1 MKNSLNVFS
10 LFIIILFSINIS
22 LINDLSAN
30 EVDEIIVKGARIETP
45 ASNFGS
51 SIFILNSE
59 DIRLRGIRSAIDAIS
74 SSPGVTTKKNGS
86 FGGVGSVRI
95 RGASSS
101 QTLVL
106 VDGVP
111 VNDASSPGGGYNFEY
126 LDTSNIERIEV
137 LRGSQS
143 TLWGSDAIGGVVNIF
158 TKSAKD
164 NSVNILSETGS
175 FGLRKI
181 NSEFG
186 LVSNFGKFLFLVDD
200 TSLDGI
206 SKADRKDGNIEKD
219 GFETNSYSFKGN
231 TEVNNIEIKGLL
243 SYIKSDVEYDSFG
256 FVTGVQDGDERSITE
271 EFTGNLT
278 IKFNLFGEKLENTFS
293 FNQSD
298 ISRDYFTDNNLTFGA
313 DGDRKL
319 YRYQGNTGFGKYNK
333 IAFGFEKEESSVSL
347 DKLSIDSL
355 FLLYQF
361 QPIKDLVVSA
371 GIRND
376 DNKGFSSKTT
386 RKIAAAYKISENISI
401 KSSWGEG
408 FKVPT
413 IFQTTFF
420 CCGANSANTNI
431 RPEVSTSYDLGFDF
445 SLKDKFS
452 FSFIY
457 FKQDV
462 NNQINFSFSLGGYE
476 NIDFVESDGFE
487 ISSNSKVSETVN
499 LFINYSYI
507 DSIDGNGLRLIN
519 IPKDS
524 GELVLTYA
532 PSSKLSGSMALK
544 YNGSEIS
551 TYGNLNSW
559 SRVDINLFYKLNNFS
574 EVYFRVE
581 NLFDEDY
588 QQVFGYGTPDRSGLV
603 GIKLTF

>member
-1 MKNSLNVFS
+1 MKSFLNTAC
-10 LFIIILFSINIS
+10 LFVIILFSINIF
-22 LINDLSAN
+22 LVNDLSAN

-45 ASNFGS
+45 VRNFGS

-74 SSPGVTTKKNGS
+74 SSPGVTSKKNGS

-95 RGASSS
+95 RGAASS

-158 TKSAKD
+158 TKSAED

-175 FGLRKI
+175 FGLKKI

-186 LVSNFGKFLFLVDD
+186 LVSNIGKFLFLIDD

-206 SKADRKDGNIEKD
+206 SKADKKDGNIEKD
-219 GFETNSYSFKGN
+219 GFETNSYSFKGDI
-231 TEVNNIEIKGLL
+231 EVNNIEIKGLL

-271 EFTGNLT
+271 EFTGNFT
-278 IKFNLFGEKLENTFS
+278 IKFNLFGDKLENTFS
-293 FNQSD
+293 LNQSD

-313 DGDRKL
+313 DGDRRL
-319 YRYQGNTGFGKYNK
+319 YRYQGNTEFGKFNK

-355 FLLYQF
+355 FFLYQF
-361 QPIKDLVVSA
+361 QPIEDLFVSV

-376 DNKGFSSKTT
+376 DNKGFNSKTT
-386 RKIAAAYKISENISI
+386 RKIAAAYKITENISI

-420 CCGANSANTNI
+420 CCGAKSANINI
-431 RPEVSTSYDLGFDF
+431 RPEESTSYDLGFDF
-445 SLKDKFS
+445 ILKDNFS
-452 FSFIY
+452 FSLTY

-462 NNQINFSFSLGGYE
+462 NNQIDFSFGLGGYE
-476 NIDFVESDGFE
+476 NIDFVESEGFE
-487 ISSNSKVSETVN
+487 ISTNSKISETIN

-507 DSIDGNGLRLIN
+507 DSIDGSGLRLIN

-524 GELVLTYA
+524 GELVLTYE
-532 PSSKLSGSMALK
+532 PSSKLSGSMTLK

-559 SRVDINLFYKLNNFS
+559 SRADINLFYKLNDFS

-581 NLFDEDY
+581 NLFDENY
-588 QQVFGYGTPDRSGLV
+588 QQVYGYGTPNRSGLV
-603 GIKLTF
+603 GIKVNF

>member
-158 TKSAKD
+158 TKSAED

-452 FSFIY
+452 FSLIY

-524 GELVLTYA
+524 GELVLTYV

-603 GIKLTF
+603 GIKVTF

>member
-1 MKNSLNVFS
+1 MKSFLNTAC
-10 LFIIILFSINIS
+10 LFVIILFSINIF
-22 LINDLSAN
+22 LVNDLSAN

-45 ASNFGS
+45 VRNFGS

-74 SSPGVTTKKNGS
+74 SSPGVTSKKNGS

-95 RGASSS
+95 RGAASS

-158 TKSAKD
+158 TKSAED

-175 FGLRKI
+175 FGLKKI

-186 LVSNFGKFLFLVDD
+186 LVSNVGKFLFLIDE

-206 SKADRKDGNIEKD
+206 SKADKKDGNIEKD
-219 GFETNSYSFKGN
+219 GFETNSYSFKGDI
-231 TEVNNIEIKGLL
+231 EVNNIEIKGLL

-271 EFTGNLT
+271 EFTGNFT
-278 IKFNLFGEKLENTFS
+278 IKFNLFGDKLENTFS
-293 FNQSD
+293 LNQSD

-313 DGDRKL
+313 DGDRRL
-319 YRYQGNTGFGKYNK
+319 YRYQGNTEFGKFNK

-355 FLLYQF
+355 FFLYQF
-361 QPIKDLVVSA
+361 QPIEDLFVSV

-376 DNKGFSSKTT
+376 DNKGFNSKTT
-386 RKIAAAYKISENISI
+386 RKIAAAYKITENISI

-420 CCGANSANTNI
+420 CCGAKSANINI
-431 RPEVSTSYDLGFDF
+431 RPEESTSYDLGFDF
-445 SLKDKFS
+445 ILKDKFS
-452 FSFIY
+452 FSLTY

-462 NNQINFSFSLGGYE
+462 NNQINFSFGLGGYE

-487 ISSNSKVSETVN
+487 ISTNSKISETIN

-507 DSIDGNGLRLIN
+507 DSIDGSGLRLIN

-524 GELVLTYA
+524 GELVLTYE
-532 PSSKLSGSMALK
+532 PSSKLSGSMTLK

-559 SRVDINLFYKLNNFS
+559 SRADINLFYKLNDFS

-581 NLFDEDY
+581 NLFDENY
-588 QQVFGYGTPDRSGLV
+588 QQVYGYGTPNRSGLV
-603 GIKLTF
+603 GIKVNF

>member
-158 TKSAKD
+158 TKSAED

-175 FGLRKI
+175 FGLKKI

-206 SKADRKDGNIEKD
+206 SKADRKNGNTEKD

-271 EFTGNLT
+271 EFTGNLS

-386 RKIAAAYKISENISI
+386 RKIAAAFKISENISI

-452 FSFIY
+452 FSLIY

-603 GIKLTF
+603 GIKVTF

>member
-1 MKNSLNVFS
+1 MKFFLSAS
-10 LFIIILFSINIS
+10 CLFIIILFSINIF

-30 EVDEIIVKGARIETP
+30 KVDEIIVKGARIETP

-74 SSPGVTTKKNGS
+74 YSPGVTTKKNGS

-126 LDTSNIERIEV
+126 LDTSNIDRIEV

-158 TKSAKD
+158 TKSAED
-164 NSVNILSETGS
+164 NSINILSETGS
-175 FGLRKI
+175 FGLKKI

-186 LVSNFGKFLFLVDD
+186 LVSNFGKFLFLVND

-206 SKADRKDGNIEKD
+206 SKADKKDGNIEKD
-219 GFETNSYSFKGN
+219 GFEKNSYSFKGN
-231 TEVNNIEIKGLL
+231 MKVNNIEIRGLL

-319 YRYQGNTGFGKYNK
+319 YRYQGNTGFGNYNK

-361 QPIKDLVVSA
+361 QPIKNLVVSA

-420 CCGANSANTNI
+420 CCGAKSANTNI

-452 FSFIY
+452 FSLIY

-462 NNQINFSFSLGGYE
+462 NNQINFSFGLGGYE

-487 ISSNSKVSETVN
+487 ISTNSKVSETVN

-524 GELVLTYA
+524 GELVLTYELA
-532 PSSKLSGSMALK
+532 SKISGSMALK

-588 QQVFGYGTPDRSGLV
+588 QQVFGYGTPDRSGLA
-603 GIKLTF
+603 GIKVTF

>member
-22 LINDLSAN
+22 LINDLSAS

-158 TKSAKD
+158 TKSAED
-164 NSVNILSETGS
+164 NSLNILSETGS

-206 SKADRKDGNIEKD
+206 SKADRKDGNTEKD

-231 TEVNNIEIKGLL
+231 TEINNIKIKGLL

-271 EFTGNLT
+271 EFTGNLS

-420 CCGANSANTNI
+420 CCGAKSANTNI

-445 SLKDKFS
+445 RLKDKFS
-452 FSFIY
+452 FSLIY

-487 ISSNSKVSETVN
+487 ISTNSKVSETVN

-524 GELVLTYA
+524 GELVLTYE

-559 SRVDINLFYKLNNFS
+559 SRVDFNLFYKLNNFS

-603 GIKLTF
+603 GIKVTF

>member
-1 MKNSLNVFS
+1 MKFFLSAS
-10 LFIIILFSINIS
+10 CLFIIILFSINIF

-30 EVDEIIVKGARIETP
+30 KVDEIIVKGARIETP

-74 SSPGVTTKKNGS
+74 YSPGVTTKKNGS

-126 LDTSNIERIEV
+126 LDTSNIDRIEV

-158 TKSAKD
+158 TKSAED
-164 NSVNILSETGS
+164 NSINILSETGS
-175 FGLRKI
+175 FGLKKI

-186 LVSNFGKFLFLVDD
+186 LVSNFGKFLFLVND

-206 SKADRKDGNIEKD
+206 SKADKKDGNIEKD
-219 GFETNSYSFKGN
+219 GFEKNSYSFKGN
-231 TEVNNIEIKGLL
+231 MKVNNIEIKGLL

-319 YRYQGNTGFGKYNK
+319 YRYQGNAGFGNYNK

-361 QPIKDLVVSA
+361 QPIKNLVVSA

-420 CCGANSANTNI
+420 CCGAKSANTNI

-452 FSFIY
+452 FSLIY

-462 NNQINFSFSLGGYE
+462 NNQINFSFGLGGYE

-487 ISSNSKVSETVN
+487 ISTNSKVSETVN

-507 DSIDGNGLRLIN
+507 DSIDVNGLRLIN

-524 GELVLTYA
+524 GELVLTYEPA
-532 PSSKLSGSMALK
+532 SKISGSMALK

-588 QQVFGYGTPDRSGLV
+588 QQVFGYGTPDRSGLA
-603 GIKLTF
+603 GIKVTF

>member
-1 MKNSLNVFS
+1 MKNSLNAFS

-158 TKSAKD
+158 TKSAED

-271 EFTGNLT
+271 EFTGNLS

-333 IAFGFEKEESSVSL
+333 IAFGFEKEESNVSL

-452 FSFIY
+452 FSLIY

-524 GELVLTYA
+524 GELVLTYE

-603 GIKLTF
+603 GIKVTF

>member
-1 MKNSLNVFS
+1 MKNFLNNLI
-10 LFIIILFSINIS
+10 LFIIFSISIS
-22 LINDLSAN
+22 SISSSFAS
-30 EVDEIIVKGARIETP
+30 EVKEIIVKGARIET
-45 ASNFGS
+45 SEGNFGS
-51 SIFILNSE
+51 SIFILSKDE
-59 DIRLRGIRSAIDAIS
+59 IRLRGIRSAIDAIS

-111 VNDASSPGGGYNFEY
+111 VNDASSPGGSYNFEY

-158 TKSAKD
+158 TKSAED
-164 NSVNILSETGS
+164 NSVNILAETGS
-175 FGLRKI
+175 FGLKKI

-186 LVSNFGKFLFLVDD
+186 LVSNFGNFLFLVDG

-206 SKADRKDGNIEKD
+206 SKADKKDGNIEKD

-231 TEVNNIEIKGLL
+231 MEVNNIEIKGLL

-271 EFTGNLT
+271 EFIGNLT

-319 YRYQGNTGFGKYNK
+319 YRYQGNTRFSKFNK
-333 IAFGFEKEESSVSL
+333 IAFGFEQEESSVNL

-355 FLLYQF
+355 FFLYQF

-386 RKIAAAYKISENISI
+386 RKIAAVYKISENISI

-420 CCGANSANTNI
+420 CCGAKSANINI
-431 RPEVSTSYDLGFDF
+431 RPEESTSFDLGFDYT
-445 SLKDKFS
+445 LEDKFS
-452 FSFIY
+452 FNLIY

-487 ISSNSKVSETVN
+487 ISTSSKISETLN

-507 DSIDGNGLRLIN
+507 DSIDGSGLRLIN

-524 GELVLTYA
+524 GELGLTYVS
-532 PSSKLSGSMALK
+532 SSKLSGSIKIK

-559 SRVDINLFYKLNNFS
+559 SRADINIFYKLNNFS
-574 EVYFRVE
+574 EIYFSIE

-588 QQVFGYGTPDRSGLV
+588 QQVFGYGTPNRSGLF
-603 GIKLTF
+603 GIKVNF

>member
-1 MKNSLNVFS
+1 MKNSLNIFS
-10 LFIIILFSINIS
+10 LFIIILFSISIS

-158 TKSAKD
+158 TKSAED

-175 FGLRKI
+175 FGLKKI

-206 SKADRKDGNIEKD
+206 SKADRKDGNTEKD

-319 YRYQGNTGFGKYNK
+319 YRYQGNAGFGNHNK
-333 IAFGFEKEESSVSL
+333 IAFGFEKEESSVTL

-361 QPIKDLVVSA
+361 QPIKNLVVSA

-420 CCGANSANTNI
+420 CCGAKSANTNI

-452 FSFIY
+452 FSLIY

-462 NNQINFSFSLGGYE
+462 NNQINFSFGLGGYE

-487 ISSNSKVSETVN
+487 ISTNSKVSETVN
-499 LFINYSYI
+499 LSINYSYI

-524 GELVLTYA
+524 GELVLTYEPA
-532 PSSKLSGSMALK
+532 SKISGSMALK

-588 QQVFGYGTPDRSGLV
+588 QQVFGYGTPDRSGLA
-603 GIKLTF
+603 GIKVTF

>member
-10 LFIIILFSINIS
+10 LFIIILISINIS

-143 TLWGSDAIGGVVNIF
+143 TLWGSDAVGGVVNIF
-158 TKSAKD
+158 TKSAED

-298 ISRDYFTDNNLTFGA
+298 ISRDYFTNNNLTFGA
-313 DGDRKL
+313 DGDRRL

-347 DKLSIDSL
+347 DKLSIDSF

-386 RKIAAAYKISENISI
+386 RKIAAAYKLSENISI

-452 FSFIY
+452 FSLIY

-603 GIKLTF
+603 GIKVTF

>member
-1 MKNSLNVFS
+1 MKFFLSAS
-10 LFIIILFSINIS
+10 CLFIIILFSINIF

-30 EVDEIIVKGARIETP
+30 KVDEIIVKGARIETP

-74 SSPGVTTKKNGS
+74 YSPGVTTKKNGS

-158 TKSAKD
+158 TKSAED
-164 NSVNILSETGS
+164 NSINILSETGS
-175 FGLRKI
+175 FGLKKI

-186 LVSNFGKFLFLVDD
+186 LVSNFGKFLFLVND

-206 SKADRKDGNIEKD
+206 SKADKKDGNIEKD
-219 GFETNSYSFKGN
+219 GFEKNSYSFKGN
-231 TEVNNIEIKGLL
+231 MKVNNIEIRGLL

-319 YRYQGNTGFGKYNK
+319 YRYQGNAGFGNYNK

-361 QPIKDLVVSA
+361 QPIKNLVVSA

-401 KSSWGEG
+401 KSSWSEG

-420 CCGANSANTNI
+420 CCGAKSANTNI

-452 FSFIY
+452 FSLIY

-462 NNQINFSFSLGGYE
+462 NNQINFSFGLGGYE

-487 ISSNSKVSETVN
+487 ISTNSKVSETVN

-524 GELVLTYA
+524 GELVVTYE
-532 PSSKLSGSMALK
+532 PTSKISGSMALK

-588 QQVFGYGTPDRSGLV
+588 QQVFGYGTPDRSGLA
-603 GIKLTF
+603 GIKVTF

>member
-51 SIFILNSE
+51 SIFILNSK

-158 TKSAKD
+158 TKSAED

-175 FGLRKI
+175 FGLRKL

-186 LVSNFGKFLFLVDD
+186 LVSNLGKFLFLVDD

-231 TEVNNIEIKGLL
+231 TEINNIKIKGLL

-313 DGDRKL
+313 DGDRRL
-319 YRYQGNTGFGKYNK
+319 YRYQGNTGFGIYNK
-333 IAFGFEKEESSVSL
+333 IAFGFEKEESNVSL

-452 FSFIY
+452 FSLIY

-524 GELVLTYA
+524 GELVLTYV

-574 EVYFRVE
+574 EIYFRVE

-603 GIKLTF
+603 GIKVTF

>member
-158 TKSAKD
+158 TKSAED

-231 TEVNNIEIKGLL
+231 TEINNIKIKGLL

-271 EFTGNLT
+271 EFTGNLS

-452 FSFIY
+452 FSLIY

-524 GELVLTYA
+524 GELVLTYE

-603 GIKLTF
+603 GIKVTF

>member
-158 TKSAKD
+158 TKSAED

-175 FGLRKI
+175 FGLRKL

-452 FSFIY
+452 FSLIY

-524 GELVLTYA
+524 GELVLTYE

-574 EVYFRVE
+574 EIYFRVE

-603 GIKLTF
+603 GIKITF

>member
-22 LINDLSAN
+22 LINGLSAN
-30 EVDEIIVKGARIETP
+30 EVDEIIVKGARIETS

-158 TKSAKD
+158 TKSAED

-452 FSFIY
+452 FSLIY
-457 FKQDV
+457 FKHDV

-603 GIKLTF
+603 GIKVTF

>member
-158 TKSAKD
+158 TKSAED

-219 GFETNSYSFKGN
+219 GFETNSYSFKVN

-603 GIKLTF
+603 GIKVTF

>member
-10 LFIIILFSINIS
+10 LYIIILFSINIS

-158 TKSAKD
+158 TKSAED

-175 FGLRKI
+175 FGLRKL

-186 LVSNFGKFLFLVDD
+186 LVSNLGKFLFLVDD

-231 TEVNNIEIKGLL
+231 IEVNNIEIKGLL

-278 IKFNLFGEKLENTFS
+278 IKFNSFGEKLENTFS

-298 ISRDYFTDNNLTFGA
+298 ISRDYFTNNNLTFGA

-319 YRYQGNTGFGKYNK
+319 YRYQGNTGFGKFNK
-333 IAFGFEKEESSVSL
+333 IAFGFEQEESSVNL

-355 FLLYQF
+355 FFLYQF

-420 CCGANSANTNI
+420 CCGAKSANINI
-431 RPEVSTSYDLGFDF
+431 RSEESTSFDLGFDYT
-445 SLKDKFS
+445 LEDKFS
-452 FSFIY
+452 FNLIY

-487 ISSNSKVSETVN
+487 ISTSSKISETVN

-507 DSIDGNGLRLIN
+507 DSIDGSGLRLIN

-524 GELVLTYA
+524 GELGLTYVS
-532 PSSKLSGSMALK
+532 PSKLSGSMTIK

-559 SRVDINLFYKLNNFS
+559 LRVDINLFYKLNNFS
-574 EVYFRVE
+574 EVYFRIE

-588 QQVFGYGTPDRSGLV
+588 QQVYGYGTPNRSGLF
-603 GIKLTF
+603 GIKVNF

>member
-158 TKSAKD
+158 TKSAED

-333 IAFGFEKEESSVSL
+333 IAFGFEKEESNVSL

-420 CCGANSANTNI
+420 CCGAKSANTNI

-603 GIKLTF
+603 GIKVTF

>member
-1 MKNSLNVFS
+1 MKFFLSAS
-10 LFIIILFSINIS
+10 CLFIIILFSINIF

-30 EVDEIIVKGARIETP
+30 KVDEIIVKGARIETP

-74 SSPGVTTKKNGS
+74 YSPGVTTKKNGS

-126 LDTSNIERIEV
+126 LDTSNIDRIEV

-158 TKSAKD
+158 TKSAED
-164 NSVNILSETGS
+164 NSINILSETGS
-175 FGLRKI
+175 FGLKKI

-186 LVSNFGKFLFLVDD
+186 LVSNFGKFLFLVND

-206 SKADRKDGNIEKD
+206 SKADKKDGNIEKD
-219 GFETNSYSFKGN
+219 GFEKNSYSFKGN
-231 TEVNNIEIKGLL
+231 MKVNNIEIKGLL

-319 YRYQGNTGFGKYNK
+319 YRYQGNAGFGNYNK

-361 QPIKDLVVSA
+361 QPIKNLFVSA

-420 CCGANSANTNI
+420 CCGAKSANTNI

-452 FSFIY
+452 FSLIY

-462 NNQINFSFSLGGYE
+462 NNQINFSFGLGGYE

-487 ISSNSKVSETVN
+487 ISTNSKVSETVN

-524 GELVLTYA
+524 GELVLTYELA
-532 PSSKLSGSMALK
+532 SKISGSMALK

-588 QQVFGYGTPDRSGLV
+588 QQVFGYGTPDRSGLA
-603 GIKLTF
+603 GIKVTF